1 MRAVSGGRAARGVA
15 LAAGV
20 ICGLAVPAIAQ
31 DPAGGSTG
39 PVAIERITFVPST
52 FHVGDVVEARIDLR
66 SSQQPAEPSAENP
79 GPWLV
84 VHDLSL
90 LPRGNDRWELR
101 VTFSVFQA
109 GVRTLPAIDLGS
121 FRIENLKAQA
131 DSVLSVG
138 DEGTVEALRPLHPQ
152 VAVPGTAS
160 AILLAALLILV
171 APTVVATLSLRLL
184 AASRR
189 FVIQRAQAL
198 PRIRLERAVRRQ
210 LARVREEPAPVS
222 AESFF
227 VELSHN
233 LRTYLE
239 ATLAIPAHASTTH
252 ELEDAFASKHLQS
265 GHSGQLAEIL
275 ATADRV
281 KFGGDSAAAPKL
293 VATGERLIALVG
305 DMERALAAEASHVE
319 P

>member
-1 MRAVSGGRAARGVA
+1 M
-15 LAAGV
+15 
-20 ICGLAVPAIAQ
+20 
-31 DPAGGSTG
+31 
-39 PVAIERITFVPST
+39 
-52 FHVGDVVEARIDLR
+52 
-66 SSQQPAEPSAENP
+66 
-79 GPWLV
+79 

-152 VAVPGTAS
+152 VAGPGPAR

-171 APTVVATLSLRLL
+171 APTVVAKLSLRLL
-184 AASRR
+184 AAARR

-210 LARVREEPAPVS
+210 LARGRHHQADPA
-222 AESFF
+222 
-227 VELSHN
+227 
-233 LRTYLE
+233 
-239 ATLAIPAHASTTH
+239 
-252 ELEDAFASKHLQS
+252 
-265 GHSGQLAEIL
+265 G
-275 ATADRV
+275 
-281 KFGGDSAAAPKL
+281 APE
-293 VATGERLIALVG
+293 VT
-305 DMERALAAEASHVE
+305 
-319 P
+319 

>member
-1 MRAVSGGRAARGVA
+1 M
-15 LAAGV
+15 
-20 ICGLAVPAIAQ
+20 CGIAVPAIGQ
-31 DPAGGSTG
+31 DAAVGSDG
-39 PVAIERITFVPST
+39 PVTIERITFVPST
-52 FHVGDVVEARIDLR
+52 FHVGDVVEARVDLY
-66 SSQQPAEPSAENP
+66 SSREPAQPSTADP

-90 LPRGNDRWELR
+90 LPRGGGRWELR

-109 GVRTLPAIDLGS
+109 GVRTLPAIDMGS

-152 VAVPGTAS
+152 VAVPGTSS
-160 AILLAALLILV
+160 AILLAALVILV
-171 APTVVATLSLRLL
+171 VPTIIAMLSLRLV
-184 AASRR
+184 ATVRR
-189 FVIQRAQAL
+189 FVTQRTERL

-210 LARVREEPAPVS
+210 LARVQNDRAAT
-222 AESFF
+222 AETFF

-233 LRTYLE
+233 LRSYLE
-239 ATLAIPAHASTTH
+239 ATLTIPAHASTTH
-252 ELEDAFASKHLQS
+252 ELQDAFASKQLHA
-265 GHSGQLAEIL
+265 GHSRQLAAIL

-281 KFGGDSAAAPKL
+281 KFGGDSAGKPEM
-293 VATGERLIALVG
+293 VATGEQLITLGG
-305 DMERALAAEASHVE
+305 DMERAQVAEASHVE